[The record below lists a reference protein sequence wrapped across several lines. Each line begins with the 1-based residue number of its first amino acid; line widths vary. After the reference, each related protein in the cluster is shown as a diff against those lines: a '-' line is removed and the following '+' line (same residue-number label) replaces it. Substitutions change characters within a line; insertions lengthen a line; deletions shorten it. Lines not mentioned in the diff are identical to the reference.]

1 MSELKKQIQ
10 DAVISAMKAGEK
22 ERLKTI
28 RLMTSSMKQIEIDER
43 IELDDQRII
52 VILDK
57 MVKQRRESISQFKTA
72 GRDDLVK
79 QENFEIDIIQEFLP
93 QALGEEEIDKIVSQA
108 IKQTGAS
115 SIKDMGKVMGLVK
128 PQIVGRADMGE
139 VSARIKSLLNTW
151 AGDDQ
156 LRKLNETFFR

>member
-10 DAVISAMKAGEK
+10 DAVIIAMKAGEK

-28 RLMTSSMKQIEIDER
+28 RLMTSAIKQIEVDER
-43 IELDDQRII
+43 IEPDDARVIA
-52 VILDK
+52 ILDK

-79 QENFEIDIIQEFLP
+79 QESYEIDIIQEFLP
-93 QALGEEEIDKIVSQA
+93 QALSEEEVDDIVNQA
-108 IKQTGAS
+108 IEQTGAS

-128 PQIVGRADMGE
+128 PQIIGRADMGE
-139 VSARIKSLLNTW
+139 ISGRIKSLLSTN
-151 AGDDQ
+151 
-156 LRKLNETFFR
+156 

>member
-10 DAVISAMKAGEK
+10 DAVISAMKSGEK
-22 ERLKTI
+22 ERLKII
-28 RLMTSSMKQIEIDER
+28 RLMTSSMKQIEVDER

-72 GRDDLVK
+72 GRDDLVN
-79 QENFEIDIIQEFLP
+79 QEIFECDIIQEFLP
-93 QALGEEEIDKIVSQA
+93 QALGEEEVDAIVQQA
-108 IKQTGAS
+108 IEQTGAS

-128 PQIVGRADMGE
+128 PQIVGRANMGE
-139 VSARIKSLLNTW
+139 VSGRIKSLLSAN
-151 AGDDQ
+151 
-156 LRKLNETFFR
+156 

>member
-22 ERLKTI
+22 KRLAII
-28 RLMTSSMKQIEIDER
+28 RLMTSAMKQIEVDER

-79 QENFEIDIIQEFLP
+79 QEYFEIDIIQEFLP
-93 QALGEEEIDKIVSQA
+93 QALSEEEVDEIVSQA

-139 VSARIKSLLNTW
+139 VSGRIKSLLSS
-151 AGDDQ
+151 
-156 LRKLNETFFR
+156 

>member
-1 MSELKKQIQ
+1 MSDLKKQIQ

-22 ERLKTI
+22 KRLAII
-28 RLMTSSMKQIEIDER
+28 RLMTSAMKQIEIDER

-93 QALGEEEIDKIVSQA
+93 QALGEEEVDEIVSQA

-139 VSARIKSLLNTW
+139 VSGRIKSLLSS
-151 AGDDQ
+151 
-156 LRKLNETFFR
+156 

>member
-1 MSELKKQIQ
+1 MSDLKKQIQ

-22 ERLKTI
+22 KRLAII
-28 RLMTSSMKQIEIDER
+28 RLMTSAMKQIEIDER

-79 QENFEIDIIQEFLP
+79 QESFEIDIIQEFLP
-93 QALGEEEIDKIVSQA
+93 QALGEEEVDEIVSQA

-139 VSARIKSLLNTW
+139 VSGRIKSLLSS
-151 AGDDQ
+151 
-156 LRKLNETFFR
+156 